1 MNLPSGGSSS
11 SASWYV
17 GVVIDL
23 TKRDALGK
31 LNSSPVTTM
40 DAYVEIS
47 SSCGGLQTLQIPVSD
62 ADGDDVKCFCTNNKC
77 VSIMTLDSNTCIIT
91 FQPVNGYYAVDITI
105 QDFSPGTSVAKSS
118 VPLQF
123 ITYVNPSSTNCRN
136 FFYLNLSNFKILLCL
151 KMINII
157 SNQVSYKP
165 PWYHY

>member
-11 SASWYV
+11 SATWYV
-17 GVVIDL
+17 RVTIDL

-47 SSCGGLQTLQIPVSD
+47 SACGGPQGLKIPVSD
-62 ADGDDVKCFCTNNKC
+62 PDGDDIKCYCNNNQC
-77 VSIMTLDSNTCIIT
+77 VSIMTIDPDTCTVT
-91 FQPVNGYYAVDITI
+91 FNAVNGYYAVDITI

-136 FFYLNLSNFKILLCL
+136 FF
-151 KMINII
+151 MI
-157 SNQVSYKP
+157 
-165 PWYHY
+165 